1 MPSDC
6 LHSHQNASPLT
17 AVLIIA
23 QKNFDGKVGTATADI
38 ESALDRYNGMPS
50 FEKTQ
55 TEFVRGAGHA
65 SLNLSFACP
74 VFSYAQLVLALGRCH
89 QCHLAYARKR
99 TDLPLHTKTRATKA
113 WTSQSPPHQ
122 AVAWMHSA
130 GFQLSWIA
138 LDSPNAA
145 FLCDAGSR
153 FRFRGR
159 TPGSQARTAGGAHP
173 MAFNRIS
180 LKVFLQHFL
189 GAHYPPYAKQ
199 NLMHALPCCHT
210 AFKTISLH
218 FSRMKLN
225 GCHFWGGPIYG
236 ALELN
241 HLQASSK
248 HSGICH
254 L

>member
-1 MPSDC
+1 MPSNC

-55 TEFVRGAGHA
+55 NEFVRGAGHA

-89 QCHLAYARKR
+89 QCHLAHARKR
-99 TDLPLHTKTRATKA
+99 TDLPLHTKTRAWLTSRPRPGPARGQRPKLLLPTKP
-113 WTSQSPPHQ
+113 WLGCIP
-122 AVAWMHSA
+122 A

-138 LDSPNAA
+138 LDSPNTA

-153 FRFRGR
+153 FPLPWQDARK
-159 TPGSQARTAGGAHP
+159 PGQNSGWGSSHGVQ
-173 MAFNRIS
+173 
-180 LKVFLQHFL
+180 
-189 GAHYPPYAKQ
+189 Q
-199 NLMHALPCCHT
+199 NLS
-210 AFKTISLH
+210 KG
-218 FSRMKLN
+218 FSTTFSTQCL
-225 GCHFWGGPIYG
+225 GF
-236 ALELN
+236 
-241 HLQASSK
+241 
-248 HSGICH
+248 
-254 L
+254 